1 ILALASGAETYKLQ
15 YGHRGQNKPCI
26 NLKDERCYITSQ
38 NHGYCVKPDTLK
50 GTGFDVWFLNADD
63 KTVEG
68 IIHREKPII
77 AVQFHPEAAPG
88 PYDCMYLFDM
98 LADMMRGG

>member
-1 ILALASGAETYKLQ
+1 
-15 YGHRGQNKPCI
+15 
-26 NLKDERCYITSQ
+26 
-38 NHGYCVKPDTLK
+38 HGYCVKPDTLK